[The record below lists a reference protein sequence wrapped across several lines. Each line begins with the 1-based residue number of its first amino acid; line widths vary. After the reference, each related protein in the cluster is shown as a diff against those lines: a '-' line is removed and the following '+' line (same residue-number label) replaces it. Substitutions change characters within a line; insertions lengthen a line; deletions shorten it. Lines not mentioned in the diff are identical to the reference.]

1 MPGQAVLIRKFKPVG
16 LAARV
21 VSFICFLSAF
31 IGCAHLIAYYDPVSY
46 KKLVD
51 FKTETLL
58 LIDNISASP
67 SQLNYVGKLDELKSN
82 LEKASEYEKGRELN
96 DDTIAQF
103 AEIIKMV
110 DGIVLTL
117 KEKQKLSP
125 VYLKEKRLKF
135 EKAFDM
141 AIGTEESKLKKGV
154 Q

>member
-1 MPGQAVLIRKFKPVG
+1 MLGQIVLNQESKPVR
-16 LAARV
+16 LSAKA
-21 VSFICFLSAF
+21 VSFICFLSVF
-31 IGCAHLIAYYDPVSY
+31 IGCAHLISYYDPVSY
-46 KKLVD
+46 KNLVD
-51 FKTETLL
+51 FKAETLL

-67 SQLNYVGKLDELKSN
+67 SQLNYTGKLEELKSN
-82 LEKASEYEKGRELN
+82 IEKASEYEKGKQLN

-117 KEKQKLSP
+117 KEKQSLSP